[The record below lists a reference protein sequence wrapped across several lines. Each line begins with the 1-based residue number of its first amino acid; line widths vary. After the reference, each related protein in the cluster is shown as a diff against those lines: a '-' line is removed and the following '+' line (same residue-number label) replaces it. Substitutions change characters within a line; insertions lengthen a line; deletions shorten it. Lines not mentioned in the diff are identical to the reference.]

1 MLERELVQKLC
12 VDEVVSKQSSLVGKG
27 LDWKSGDLVSDYYSA
42 SSHLGPWKDKGL
54 PFPRPLF
61 PCLDEIQ
68 GLDECFLT

>member
-54 PFPRPLF
+54 PFLSLCF
-61 PCLDEIQ
+61 PVWMRYR
-68 GLDECFLT
+68 GLMSAS